1 MTESPSGQGA
11 PEHDN
16 EAVLLTEP
24 STPLTPSL
32 PGQPTRDQV
41 ETDTAEPAAAKSG
54 AEVADATGIED
65 DTRDGTAEAGET
77 GETFTARHR
86 PEAAADP
93 LTRLGR
99 RILAELLDPS
109 PGLPISLVYLG
120 VAMFLTW
127 KLLFHPVASVLAG
140 NPYDQF
146 YFEWQL
152 TAVEHALTHFQNPLF
167 THALNAPDGM
177 NLAANPQIIGPAA
190 VLTPITALFGA
201 PVSFALLTTFNLAAT
216 ATTWRWFL
224 RRHVVRTETA
234 AFVGG
239 LFLGFSP
246 SMMSHSLAHPNLA
259 GQWLVPLIL
268 AGVMR
273 LREPERRVRNG
284 IVLGVLITAQ
294 VFVGEE
300 LLLLTAMGV
309 LLFLLAYVL
318 MKPRQAWEEAATFL
332 KSAGIAILTAGALLA
347 YPLSFQFF
355 GPMSFKGIPF
365 DVAYYSA
372 DLKSYA
378 VYPNLEL
385 WGDPAKLDPL
395 APGGT
400 EQAALVGWVL
410 LLVVA
415 LMAVWLIRNAAVRAL
430 LIAALVLVVLSVGP
444 TPVFNHGSITWWPL
458 GPTGVWTHL
467 QNLPLFSSS
476 LPVRSA
482 LAVSWIIGILL
493 ALGLDKA
500 VLYPQEMLRW
510 PGFADV
516 VRGFAFA
523 GVIVALVPLT
533 PRVFDTSPRAP
544 IPRYFTSGA
553 WRECVSPGHDTIVGV
568 PLSDGG
574 DRTNQTWS
582 TTADTAFAIPQG
594 PVMAP
599 DSAKNKQV
607 VWARNNVLWTAQ
619 WLSYIY
625 QNGGGATPVVNDS
638 IKSRVRLDLGTWQA
652 NCVVMADGAQNLAA
666 IKDFLDQAI
675 APGKMEGDVVVWQE
689 PAG

>member
-1 MTESPSGQGA
+1 MTESPGGQDA
-11 PEHDN
+11 PEHDS
-16 EAVLLTEP
+16 EAALLTDTSTLSPP
-24 STPLTPSL
+24 SVPA
-32 PGQPTRDQV
+32 QPTRDDV
-41 ETDTAEPAAAKSG
+41 DNGSGPEDAADTAVADDSEIDPAADAEESDG
-54 AEVADATGIED
+54 AD
-65 DTRDGTAEAGET
+65 
-77 GETFTARHR
+77 ETFTSRAHHKATAAKNPLRR
-86 PEAAADP
+86 AAD
-93 LTRLGR
+93 RVVDE
-99 RILAELLDPS
+99 ILAPS
-109 PGLPISLVYLG
+109 PGLLISLVYLLL
-120 VAMFLTW
+120 AMFLTW
-127 KLLFHPVASVLAG
+127 KLLFHPTNSVLAG

-146 YFEWQL
+146 YFEWQI
-152 TAVEHALTHFQNPLF
+152 TAVEHAITHLQNPLF
-167 THALNAPDGM
+167 THAMNAPDGM

-201 PVSFALLTTFNLAAT
+201 TVSFALLTTFNLAAT

-224 RRHVVRTETA
+224 RRHVVRTQTA
-234 AFVGG
+234 AFAGG

-268 AGVMR
+268 AGVLR
-273 LREPERRVRNG
+273 LREPEQRVRHG
-284 IVLGVLITAQ
+284 IVLGLLITAQ

-309 LLFLLAYVL
+309 TLFLVAYVA
-318 MKPRQAWEEAATFL
+318 MKPRQAIAEAADFL
-332 KSAGIAILTAGALLA
+332 TAAGVAIVTAGALLA
-347 YPLSFQFF
+347 YPLTFQFF

-400 EQAALVGWVL
+400 EQAALVGWAL

-415 LMAVWLIRNAAVRAL
+415 LLTVWLLRNAAVRAL

-444 TPVFNHGSITWWPL
+444 TPVFDHESIKWWPL

-500 VLYPQEMLRW
+500 VLHRSQ
-510 PGFADV
+510 V
-516 VRGFAFA
+516 VRGVVFG
-523 GVIVALVPLT
+523 GVIAALIPLT
-533 PRVFDTSPRAP
+533 PRVFDTSPRQP

-553 WRECVSPGHDTIVGV
+553 WKECVSPGHNTIVGV

-582 TTADTAFAIPQG
+582 TAADTAFAIPQG

-599 DSAKNKQV
+599 NSPTDKQV
-607 VWARNNVLWTAQ
+607 AWAKNNVLWTAQ

-638 IKSRVRLDLGTWQA
+638 IKNRVRLDLGTWRA

-666 IKDFLDQAI
+666 IKNFLDQAI
-675 APGKMEGDVVVWQE
+675 APDKMEGDVVVWQE

>member
-11 PEHDN
+11 PEHDS
-16 EAVLLTEP
+16 EAALLTEP
-24 STPLTPSL
+24 STPSHPSV
-32 PGQPTRDQV
+32 PGQPTRDDV
-41 ETDTAEPAAAKSG
+41 ETDSVEAAVTGDVAVDTDTDDDPDTAAGHA
-54 AEVADATGIED
+54 D
-65 DTRDGTAEAGET
+65 DTEEADET
-77 GETFTARHR
+77 STPHGFPIDSTHPLAR
-86 PEAAADP
+86 AAN
-93 LTRLGR
+93 RVVE
-99 RILAELLDPS
+99 ELLNPS
-109 PGLPISLVYLG
+109 TGLLLSLCYIV
-120 VAMFLTW
+120 VAGFLTW

-167 THALNAPDGM
+167 THTMNAPDGM
-177 NLAANPQIIGPAA
+177 NLAGNPQIIGPAA
-190 VLTPITALFGA
+190 VLTPVTYLFGA

-216 ATTWRWFL
+216 AITWRWFL
-224 RRHVVRTETA
+224 RRHVVRTEPA

-239 LFLGFSP
+239 LFMGFSP

-268 AGVMR
+268 AGVLR
-273 LREPERRVRNG
+273 LREPEHRVRNG
-284 IVLGVLITAQ
+284 IVLGVLIAAQ

-300 LLLLTAMGV
+300 LLFLTAMGV
-309 LLFLLAYVL
+309 VLFFVAYIAQR
-318 MKPRQAWEEAATFL
+318 PRQSWAEAATFL
-332 KSAGIAILTAGALLA
+332 RGAGVAILTAGALLA

-365 DVAYYSA
+365 DIAYYSA

-395 APGGT
+395 APGNT
-400 EQAALVGWVL
+400 EQAALVGWAL

-415 LMAVWLIRNAAVRAL
+415 LLTVWLIRNAAVRAL
-430 LIAALVLVVLSVGP
+430 LIAALVLVVLSIGP
-444 TPVFNHGSITWWPL
+444 TPVFDHSSISWWWWPL
-458 GPTGVWTHL
+458 PSDGVWAHI

-476 LPVRSA
+476 LPIRSA

-500 VLYPQEMLRW
+500 VLHPRQVLR
-510 PGFADV
+510 GV
-516 VRGFAFA
+516 VFGS
-523 GVIVALVPLT
+523 VAAALIPLI
-533 PRVFDTSPRAP
+533 PRVFDTSPRTP
-544 IPRYFTSGA
+544 IPEYFTSDA
-553 WRECVSPGHDTIVGV
+553 WKECVSPGHDTIVGV

-582 TTADTAFAIPQG
+582 TAADTGFAIPQG

-599 DSAKNKQV
+599 TSPTDKQV
-607 VWARNNVLWTAQ
+607 AWGKNNVLWTAQ
-619 WLSYIY
+619 WLSYIFK
-625 QNGGGATPVVNDS
+625 NGGGATPTITPS
-638 IKSRVRLDLGTWQA
+638 IKNRVKLDLATWQA
-652 NCVVMADGAQNLAA
+652 NCVVMADGTQNLAA
-666 IKDFLDQAI
+666 VKNFLDQAI
-675 APGKMEGDVVVWQE
+675 APGTMEGGVVVWKE

>member
-1 MTESPSGQGA
+1 VTESPSGQGA
-11 PEHDN
+11 PEHED
-16 EAVLLTEP
+16 EAALLTEP
-24 STPLTPSL
+24 STPPAPSV
-32 PGQPTRDQV
+32 PGQPTRDDV
-41 ETDTAEPAAAKSG
+41 ETDTAEAVNAVA
-54 AEVADATGIED
+54 VADAED
-65 DTRDGTAEAGET
+65 ASAADADEGSPGDSDET
-77 GETFTARHR
+77 STEHSHH
-86 PEAAADP
+86 AAAAENP
-93 LTRLGR
+93 LKRLAD
-99 RILAELLDPS
+99 RIVAAYLAPS
-109 PGLPISLVYLG
+109 PGLLLG
-120 VAMFLTW
+120 LLYIAAAIFITW
-127 KLLFHPVASVLAG
+127 KLLFHPRASELAG

-152 TAVEHALTHFQNPLF
+152 RAVEHAILHLQNPLF
-167 THALNAPDGM
+167 THAMNAPDGM

-201 PVSFALLTTFNLAAT
+201 PVAFALLTTFNLAAT
-216 ATTWRWFL
+216 AITWRWFL

-246 SMMSHSLAHPNLA
+246 SMISHSMAHPNLS
-259 GQWLVPLIL
+259 GQWVVPLIL
-268 AGVMR
+268 AGVLR
-273 LREPERRVRNG
+273 LRDPEGRTRNG
-284 IVLGVLITAQ
+284 IVLGLLITWQ

-309 LLFLLAYVL
+309 TLFLVAYVL
-318 MKPRQAWEEAATFL
+318 MQPRQAWAEAPTFL
-332 KSAGIAILTAGALLA
+332 KSAGVAILTAGVVLA

-365 DVAYYSA
+365 DIAYYSA

-400 EQAALVGWVL
+400 EQAALVGWAL

-415 LMAVWLIRNAAVRAL
+415 LLTVWLIRNAAVRAL
-430 LIAALVLVVLSVGP
+430 LIAALALVVLSVGP
-444 TPVFNHGSITWWPL
+444 TPVFDHGAITWWPV
-458 GPTGVWTHL
+458 GPKGVWTHL
-467 QNLPLFSSS
+467 QHLPLFSSA

-500 VLYPQEMLRW
+500 VQHPRQ
-510 PGFADV
+510 V
-516 VRGFAFA
+516 VRGVVFG
-523 GVIVALVPLT
+523 GVTAALIPLI
-533 PRVFDTSPRAP
+533 PRVFDTWPRAP
-544 IPRYFTSGA
+544 IPAYFTSNA
-553 WRECVSPGHDTIVGV
+553 WKECVTPGHNTIVGV

-574 DRTNQTWS
+574 DRTNETWS
-582 TTADTAFAIPQG
+582 TAADTAFAIPQG

-599 DSAKNKQV
+599 NSPTDKQV
-607 VWARNNVLWTAQ
+607 AWAKNNVLWTAQ

-625 QNGGGATPVVNDS
+625 KNGGGATPPVDSS
-638 IKSRVRLDLGTWQA
+638 IKNRVLMDLDTWKA
-652 NCVVMADGAQNLAA
+652 NCVVAGDGTQNLAA
-666 IKDFLDQAI
+666 IKTFLDQAI
-675 APGKMEGDVVVWQE
+675 APGIAKDGVIVWKE
-689 PAG
+689 PTG

>member
-1 MTESPSGQGA
+1 MTESPGGQGA
-11 PEHDN
+11 PEHDS
-16 EAVLLTEP
+16 EAAALLMEP
-24 STPLTPSL
+24 STSSAPTV
-32 PGQPTRDQV
+32 PGQQTRDDV
-41 ETDTAEPAAAKSG
+41 GNASGTAVDT
-54 AEVADATGIED
+54 VADDVEVED
-65 DTRDGTAEAGET
+65 AGKD
-77 GETFTARHR
+77 ETFTPDASRN
-86 PEAAADP
+86 P
-93 LTRLGR
+93 LR
-99 RILAELLDPS
+99 RIADRVVEEFLNPS
-109 PGLPISLVYLG
+109 PGLLLSLLYIG
-120 VAMFLTW
+120 AAMFLTW
-127 KLLFHPVASVLAG
+127 KLLFHPTTSVMAG

-152 TAVEHALTHFQNPLF
+152 TAVEHAITHLQNPLF
-167 THALNAPDGM
+167 THTMNAPDGM
-177 NLAANPQIIGPAA
+177 NLVANPQIIGPAA

-216 ATTWRWFL
+216 AITWRWFL

-268 AGVMR
+268 AGVLR

-284 IVLGVLITAQ
+284 IVLGLLITAQ

-300 LLLLTAMGV
+300 LLLLAAMGFTF
-309 LLFLLAYVL
+309 FLVAYVL
-318 MKPRQAWEEAATFL
+318 MKPRQCWAEAPTFL
-332 KSAGIAILTAGALLA
+332 QGAGVAIVTAGALLA
-347 YPLSFQFF
+347 YPLTFQFF
-355 GPMSFKGIPF
+355 GPQSFKGIPF

-400 EQAALVGWVL
+400 EQAALVGWAL

-415 LMAVWLIRNAAVRAL
+415 LLTLWLIRDAAVRAL

-444 TPVFNHGSITWWPL
+444 TPVFDHGSITWWPL
-458 GPTGVWTHL
+458 GPNGVWTHL

-476 LPVRSA
+476 LPVREA

-500 VLYPQEMLRW
+500 VLYPQQMVRW
-510 PGFADV
+510 VVFADV

-523 GVIVALVPLT
+523 CVIVALVPLL
-533 PRVFDTSPRAP
+533 PRVFDTSPRIP

-553 WRECVSPGHDTIVGV
+553 WNECVSPGHDTIVGV

-582 TTADTAFAIPQG
+582 TAADTAFDIPQG

-599 DSAKNKQV
+599 TSPTDKQV
-607 VWARNNVLWTAQ
+607 AWAKNNVLWTAQ

-625 QNGGGATPVVNDS
+625 KNGGGATPVVNSS
-638 IKSRVRLDLGTWQA
+638 ITNRVRLDLDTWQA
-652 NCVVMADGAQNLAA
+652 NCVVAADGTQNLAA
-666 IKDFLDQAI
+666 IKNFLDQAI
-675 APGKMEGDVVVWQE
+675 APGKMEGDVIVWKE

>member
-11 PEHDN
+11 PEHDS
-16 EAVLLTEP
+16 EAALLTEP
-24 STPLTPSL
+24 PTPPATPSAPPAPSTPSV
-32 PGQPTRDQV
+32 PGQPTRDDV
-41 ETDTAEPAAAKSG
+41 ETDSVEDLTDG
-54 AEVADATGIED
+54 EVAENATATDA
-65 DTRDGTAEAGET
+65 DTDSDSATDET
-77 GETFTARHR
+77 SAPGHR
-86 PEAAADP
+86 PDAPRNPLRRAAQRVVDE
-93 LTRLGR
+93 
-99 RILAELLDPS
+99 ILDPS
-109 PGLPISLVYLG
+109 IGFTLALVYLG
-120 VAMFLTW
+120 LAMFLTW
-127 KLLFHPVASVLAG
+127 KLLFHPTSSVMAG

-152 TAVEHALTHFQNPLF
+152 TAVEHALTHLQNPLF
-167 THALNAPDGM
+167 THAMNAPDGM

-239 LFLGFSP
+239 LFMGFSP

-259 GQWLVPLIL
+259 GQWLVPLIVGAAL
-268 AGVMR
+268 R
-273 LREPERRVRNG
+273 LREPEPRLRNG
-284 IVLGVLITAQ
+284 IVLGVLIAAQ

-300 LLLLTAMGV
+300 LLLLAAMGFT
-309 LLFLLAYVL
+309 LFLVAYVL
-318 MKPRQAWEEAATFL
+318 MRPRQAWAEAAVFL
-332 KSAGIAILTAGALLA
+332 RGAGVAIVTAGALLA

-378 VYPNLEL
+378 VYPNQEL

-400 EQAALVGWVL
+400 EQAALVGWAL

-415 LMAVWLIRNAAVRAL
+415 LLAIWLIRNAAVRAL
-430 LIAALVLVVLSVGP
+430 LIAALVLVTLSVGP
-444 TPVFNHGSITWWPL
+444 TPVFDHTSIKWWPL
-458 GPTGVWTHL
+458 GPTGVWTHM

-482 LAVSWIIGILL
+482 LAVSWIIGVLL

-500 VLYPQEMLRW
+500 VLHRQQVLR
-510 PGFADV
+510 GV
-516 VRGFAFA
+516 VFG
-523 GVIVALVPLT
+523 GVVASLVPLV
-533 PRVFDTSPRAP
+533 PRVFDTSPRLP
-544 IPRYFTSGA
+544 IPHYFTSGA
-553 WRECVSPGHDTIVGV
+553 WKECVSPGHNTIVGV

-582 TTADTAFAIPQG
+582 TAADTAFNIPQG

-599 DSAKNKQV
+599 NSPTDKQV
-607 VWARNNVLWTAQ
+607 AWAKNNVLWTAQ
-619 WLSYIY
+619 WLAYIY
-625 QNGGGATPVVNDS
+625 QNGGGATPVVNS
-638 IKSRVRLDLGTWQA
+638 TIQNRVRLDLGTWQA
-652 NCVVMADGAQNLAA
+652 NCVVAADGTQNLAA
-666 IKDFLDQAI
+666 IKNFLDQAI
-675 APGKMEGDVVVWQE
+675 APGKLEGDVIVWKE
-689 PAG
+689 PVG

>member
-16 EAVLLTEP
+16 ETALLTEP
-24 STPLTPSL
+24 STPLTPSV

-41 ETDTAEPAAAKSG
+41 ETDSVETRGPGIRRGHRGRSKARP
-54 AEVADATGIED
+54 ATGPPRPRKP
-65 DTRDGTAEAGET
+65 TKLSRPA
-77 GETFTARHR
+77 TARI
-86 PEAAADP
+86 PPANP

-99 RILAELLDPS
+99 RILAEILDPS

-273 LREPERRVRNG
+273 LREPERRLRNG

-309 LLFLLAYVL
+309 TLFLLAYV
-318 MKPRQAWEEAATFL
+318 AHEAA
-332 KSAGIAILTAGALLA
+332 AG
-347 YPLSFQFF
+347 
-355 GPMSFKGIPF
+355 
-365 DVAYYSA
+365 
-372 DLKSYA
+372 
-378 VYPNLEL
+378 
-385 WGDPAKLDPL
+385 
-395 APGGT
+395 PG
-400 EQAALVGWVL
+400 
-410 LLVVA
+410 
-415 LMAVWLIRNAAVRAL
+415 
-430 LIAALVLVVLSVGP
+430 
-444 TPVFNHGSITWWPL
+444 
-458 GPTGVWTHL
+458 
-467 QNLPLFSSS
+467 
-476 LPVRSA
+476 
-482 LAVSWIIGILL
+482 
-493 ALGLDKA
+493 
-500 VLYPQEMLRW
+500 
-510 PGFADV
+510 
-516 VRGFAFA
+516 RG
-523 GVIVALVPLT
+523 
-533 PRVFDTSPRAP
+533 R
-544 IPRYFTSGA
+544 
-553 WRECVSPGHDTIVGV
+553 
-568 PLSDGG
+568 
-574 DRTNQTWS
+574 
-582 TTADTAFAIPQG
+582 
-594 PVMAP
+594 
-599 DSAKNKQV
+599 
-607 VWARNNVLWTAQ
+607 
-619 WLSYIY
+619 
-625 QNGGGATPVVNDS
+625 
-638 IKSRVRLDLGTWQA
+638 
-652 NCVVMADGAQNLAA
+652 
-666 IKDFLDQAI
+666 
-675 APGKMEGDVVVWQE
+675 
-689 PAG
+689 

>member
-1 MTESPSGQGA
+1 MTESPGGQGA
-11 PEHDN
+11 PEHDS
-16 EAVLLTEP
+16 EAAALLMEP
-24 STPLTPSL
+24 STPAAPTVPTV
-32 PGQPTRDQV
+32 PGQQTRDDV
-41 ETDTAEPAAAKSG
+41 GNAS
-54 AEVADATGIED
+54 
-65 DTRDGTAEAGET
+65 GTAEARVATESVEDAEDTEDIGADA
-77 GETFTARHR
+77 GETFTPAASRNPLKRVAARVV
-86 PEAAADP
+86 EEF
-93 LTRLGR
+93 LN
-99 RILAELLDPS
+99 PS
-109 PGLPISLVYLG
+109 PGLLLSLLYIGLAV
-120 VAMFLTW
+120 FLTW
-127 KLLFHPVASVLAG
+127 KLLFHPTNSLLAG

-152 TAVEHALTHFQNPLF
+152 TAVEHAITHLQNPLF
-167 THALNAPDGM
+167 THTMNAPDGM
-177 NLAANPQIIGPAA
+177 NLVANPQIIGPAA

-268 AGVMR
+268 AGVLR
-273 LREPERRVRNG
+273 LREPDRRRVRDG
-284 IVLGVLITAQ
+284 IVLGLLITAQ

-300 LLLLTAMGV
+300 LLLLAAMGV
-309 LLFLLAYVL
+309 TFFLVAYIL
-318 MKPRQAWEEAATFL
+318 MKPRQAWAEAAGFL
-332 KSAGIAILTAGALLA
+332 KGAGVAIVTAGALLA
-347 YPLSFQFF
+347 YPLTFQFA
-355 GPMSFKGIPF
+355 GPQSFKGIPF

-415 LMAVWLIRNAAVRAL
+415 LMTLWLIRNAAVRAL
-430 LIAALVLVVLSVGP
+430 LIAALVLVALSVGP
-444 TPVFNHGSITWWPL
+444 TPVFNHGTIDWWPL

-476 LPVRSA
+476 LPVREA

-500 VLYPQEMLRW
+500 VLYPQQMVRW
-510 PGFADV
+510 VVFADV
-516 VRGFAFA
+516 VRGFVFA
-523 GVIVALVPLT
+523 CVIVALVPLI
-533 PRVFDTSPRAP
+533 PRVFDTSPRHP
-544 IPRYFTSGA
+544 IPQYFTAGA
-553 WRECVSPGHDTIVGV
+553 WKECVSPGHNTIVGV

-582 TTADTAFAIPQG
+582 TAADTAFDIPQG

-599 DSAKNKQV
+599 TSTTDKQV
-607 VWARNNVLWTAQ
+607 AWAKNNVLWTAQ

-625 QNGGGATPVVNDS
+625 KNGGSATPPVNPS
-638 IKSRVRLDLGTWQA
+638 ITNRVRLDLETWHA
-652 NCVVMADGAQNLAA
+652 KCVVAEDGTQNLAA
-666 IKDFLDQAI
+666 IKNFLDQAI
-675 APGKMEGDVVVWQE
+675 APGTLEGGVVVWKE
-689 PAG
+689 PTG